1 MLEFLPRSPL
11 AFSIVMAI
19 QSDHRAASEGILA
32 NVWASY
38 IGEDKGDKGISN
50 SEQEVSKSWQEL
62 PSLDRRDVSME
73 VLQRLPS
80 LGRWISMGAET
91 WEELLDG
98 IIPEINNKDHGRNDS
113 AENKG
118 PSSLSSKENT
128 VKVETVTT
136 RHYRGVR
143 RRPWGKYAAEIR
155 DSSRKGA
162 RVWLGTFETAEE
174 AALAYDKA
182 ALRIRGPKTYLNF
195 PLETVA
201 KAMGIDCSKND
212 YNVLSTTTSQGNDT
226 SCTFVGSSDKV
237 PVIPRKRVSRDW
249 EVNSELTMMEQPGL
263 KRMACVEGLFPNDF
277 DVVEFQDLGSD
288 YLESLLSSS

>member
-1 MLEFLPRSPL
+1 MT
-11 AFSIVMAI
+11 I
-19 QSDHRAASEGILA
+19 QSDHRAASEGILE

-38 IGEDKGDKGISN
+38 IGDDRGDRGISK

-62 PSLDRRDVSME
+62 PSLDRRDESME
-73 VLQRLPS
+73 ALQRLPS

-98 IIPEINNKDHGRNDS
+98 IIPEIKDTCNDS

-118 PSSLSSKENT
+118 PSSLSSKASA
-128 VKVETVTT
+128 VKVEKVTT

-162 RVWLGTFETAEE
+162 RVWLGTFETAEA

-201 KAMGIDCSKND
+201 KAMCTDCSRND
-212 YNVLSTTTSQGNDT
+212 SGVLSTTDSQGNDT
-226 SCTFVGSSDKV
+226 SCTFPGSSDNV
-237 PVIPRKRVSRDW
+237 SVIHRKRASRDW
-249 EVNSELTMMEQPGL
+249 EVKSELTTMEQPGP
-263 KRMACVEGLFPNDF
+263 KRRAREEELYAN

-288 YLESLLSSS
+288 FLDSLLSSF